1 MLQGKCLAEEPC
13 RSAPTSQMFEK
24 LTLNLTEKSP
34 LRHML
39 AIYFNPKLTLTIRKC
54 SDSNTTMRESLVL
67 VQ

>member
-1 MLQGKCLAEEPC
+1 
-13 RSAPTSQMFEK
+13 MFEK